1 MRRVDSLE
9 KTDAGRDW
17 GQEEKGMTE
26 DEMAGWHHWLDGR
39 ESEWIPGVADGQ
51 GGLACCDSQGRKESD
66 TTEQLNWTELN
77 WYHPCITARMYTW
90 WKQRPSVLVIAIC
103 MRGRRANLI
112 IKFSFTFFSSMWL
125 RLYWKALPHP
135 PDFGLSSSS
144 CLATPIFLFILLW
157 YRLGRFTYLSKSANC
172 ISLKLLHV
180 KGCQLLYEVFI
191 TPDKLNNLSFKSVFR
206 FSPYAP
212 KETLLK
218 PIFYHNQNNILH

>member
-1 MRRVDSLE
+1 MASLTRWTWVWVNSRSCWWTGRPGMLRFTGSQRVGD
-9 KTDAGRDW
+9 DW
-17 GQEEKGMTE
+17 T
-26 DEMAGWHHWLDGR
+26 
-39 ESEWIPGVADGQ
+39 
-51 GGLACCDSQGRKESD
+51 
-66 TTEQLNWTELN
+66 TELN
-77 WYHPCITARMYTW
+77 WYHPWITARMYTW

-125 RLYWKALPHP
+125 RLCWKALPHP
-135 PDFGLSSSS
+135 PAFGLSSSS

-157 YRLGRFTYLSKSANC
+157 YRLGRFTCLSKSANC

-180 KGCQLLYEVFI
+180 KCCQLLYEVFI